1 MASVIRRK
9 SLGGAVAALGGLVA
23 AACGEPTV
31 RYVGQPQA
39 GPAGPAG
46 PAGAKG
52 ATGAQGA
59 QGAAGAAG
67 KSAVVLHYWSN
78 LSATHPES
86 IARAK
91 NFTEFNETLG
101 KDLGILVDLSNAEA
115 GAGGG
120 TGGSNKEKIMT
131 LVAGGTPPDMY
142 YTGYTGVAEYYASG
156 ATIDLDAELKTEK
169 GWAEQRADIFEPI
182 LVSSMWAG
190 KLVGMPG
197 YTNNNGTIWNKGRLE
212 QAGIEEPQWDWTWDD
227 FIEKATKFTSDENI
241 LPYSL
246 HWHYVWWTS
255 YLGTTGMLPID
266 QSTWKMQVDTQQSLD
281 VMEFWLG
288 LLKNNIIRVREDG
301 KNGLGEQY
309 RQARNDV
316 IFEIQGPYRIPT
328 MRKNNAPPFGVIHN
342 PVHPTGKNVFA
353 NNGGH
358 NLIVFKD
365 INQEERTAA
374 ARVAMWMN
382 APQAQ
387 IQMII
392 NATSIPVSGATMD
405 SSELNDYLKT
415 DPELAGF
422 VALAPYGYRW
432 PSLPS
437 LSKITG
443 PVHQALPKIMLEE
456 VSPKAGL
463 EDAQRLSQIALDE
476 DVKMMQG

>member
-9 SLGGAVAALGGLVA
+9 YLGGAVATLGGLLA

-52 ATGAQGA
+52 ATGVQGA
-59 QGAAGAAG
+59 QGAPGTAG
-67 KSAVVLHYWSN
+67 KAAVVIHYWSN
-78 LSATHPES
+78 LGATHPES

-101 KDLGILVDLSNAEA
+101 KELGILVDISNAEA

-120 TGGSNKEKIMT
+120 SGGSNQEKIMT

-142 YTGYTGVAEYYASG
+142 YTGYTGVAQYYASG
-156 ATIDLDAELKTEK
+156 ATIDLDAALKTEK

-197 YTNNNGTIWNKGRLE
+197 YTNNNGMIWNKGRLQ
-212 QAGIEEPQWDWTWDD
+212 QAGVEEPQWDWTWND
-227 FIEKATKFTSDENI
+227 FVEKATKFTSDENI

-266 QSTWKMQVDTQQSLD
+266 QSTWKVQVDTQQSLD
-281 VMEFWLG
+281 VMEFWLD
-288 LLKNNIIRVREDG
+288 LLKNKIIRVREDG

-316 IFEIQGPYRIPT
+316 IFEIQD
-328 MRKNNAPPFGVIHN
+328 H
-342 PVHPTGKNVFA
+342 
-353 NNGGH
+353 
-358 NLIVFKD
+358 
-365 INQEERTAA
+365 TA
-374 ARVAMWMN
+374 
-382 APQAQ
+382 
-387 IQMII
+387 
-392 NATSIPVSGATMD
+392 
-405 SSELNDYLKT
+405 
-415 DPELAGF
+415 F
-422 VALAPYGYRW
+422 
-432 PSLPS
+432 
-437 LSKITG
+437 
-443 PVHQALPKIMLEE
+443 H
-456 VSPKAGL
+456 
-463 EDAQRLSQIALDE
+463 DAQEQRAALWRDP
-476 DVKMMQG
+476 